1 MYETDKLA
9 KRIKKCAAQKHIQLK
24 DLYSSCG
31 LSKNVT
37 TNLYKGSMLKAD
49 NLAKIA
55 DQLDVSVDYL
65 LGRTE
70 RSEVNKE

>member
-9 KRIKKCAAQKHIQLK
+9 KRIKECAKSKHIQLK
-24 DLYSSCG
+24 DIFSSCG
-31 LSKNVT
+31 LNKNAMST
-37 TNLYKGSMLKAD
+37 LYSGSMLKAD
-49 NLAKIA
+49 SLAKIA

-70 RSEVNKE
+70 RMDVNR

>member
-1 MYETDKLA
+1 MYEPDKVGE
-9 KRIKKCAAQKHIQLK
+9 RIKKCAAQKRIQLK

-37 TNLYKGSMLKAD
+37 TYLASGSMLRAD

-70 RSEVNKE
+70 RPEVNR

>member
-9 KRIKKCAAQKHIQLK
+9 ECIKKCAKLKHIQLK
-24 DLYSSCG
+24 DIFSSCG
-31 LSKNVT
+31 LSKNVM

-55 DQLDVSVDYL
+55 DRLDVSVDYL

-70 RSEVNKE
+70 SPEVNK